1 MVGTSSIVSPLSRAP
16 WRHLPPV
23 VENSNFVDRA
33 ASGETIVISKRNE
46 PVAELRPV
54 SPRRTARVF
63 GNPAAG
69 VEIPDSFFDPLPDDL
84 LAAFGAQEPK

>member
-1 MVGTSSIVSPLSRAP
+1 
-16 WRHLPPV
+16 V
-23 VENSNFVDRA
+23 VYNVVTMARVNIREFKAHFSAFVDRA